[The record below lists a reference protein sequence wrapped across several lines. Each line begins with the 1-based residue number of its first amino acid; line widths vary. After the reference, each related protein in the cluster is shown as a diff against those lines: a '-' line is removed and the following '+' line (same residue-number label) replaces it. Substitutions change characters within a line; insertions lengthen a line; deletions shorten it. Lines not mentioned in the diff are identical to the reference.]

1 MEEKKKQIPHGE
13 CPRKLNLNVPLLS
26 TRRPFGVTDDHM
38 LMLPIS
44 NTTSK
49 DTCNMVPFSWERIP
63 GEPKDKEQDDDL
75 GNIDDVPQPPR
86 PPPGWWQ
93 PQVMEELNSATVDQC
108 SDYYDGICDA
118 DEENG
123 HNERFSDAIDIFS
136 LAESV
141 DDDDI
146 EVNCEATK
154 DISSAISEPDGYNNI
169 STNFIIQRFLPDAQA
184 LAEASVVNKK
194 LPFPSS
200 PYSYGSFSRGVSI
213 RKSSY
218 QSPKGCGLRS
228 FFPWRMKPKP
238 CSVKSPVCDAI
249 APIKSRSTDP

>member
-1 MEEKKKQIPHGE
+1 MEENRIRILHGE
-13 CPRKLNLNVPLLS
+13 CPRKLNLSLPLLS

-38 LMLPIS
+38 LMMPIS

-49 DTCNMVPFSWERIP
+49 DTSNMVPFSWERIP
-63 GEPKDKEQDDDL
+63 GEPKDKEQDDNF
-75 GNIDDVPQPPR
+75 GNIDDVPQPPK
-86 PPPGWWQ
+86 PPPGRWQ
-93 PQVMEELNSATVDQC
+93 PPVMEELNSAMEHVVDQC

-118 DEENG
+118 DGENS

-141 DDDDI
+141 DDDI

-154 DISSAISEPDGYNNI
+154 DRSCEIPEPDG
-169 STNFIIQRFLPDAQA
+169 SANFIIQRFLPDAQA
-184 LAEASVVNKK
+184 LAEASVINKK

-200 PYSYGSFSRGVSI
+200 PYSYGYFSRGVSI
-213 RKSSY
+213 RRSSY
-218 QSPKGCGLRS
+218 HSPKGCGLRS
-228 FFPWRMKPKP
+228 FFPWRLKPKP

-249 APIKSRSTDP
+249 APIKSRTSDA